1 MNELGNII
9 QSKRL
14 SNHLN
19 IEDISNALK
28 ISKNY
33 VKALEEGQ
41 VNAFATKAYY
51 YGYLKQ
57 YLKLLKLDHF
67 DIIEASTEAKFN
79 INSLRYTNFKPSFLL
94 ITISIIATIFI
105 YCICSSFINANSI
118 DPIALE
124 FKNNPSKFAKMD
136 Q

>member
-14 SNHLN
+14 SNNLD

-28 ISKNY
+28 ISKNH
-33 VKALEEGQ
+33 VKALEEGEI
-41 VNAFATKAYY
+41 NLFSTKAYY

-57 YLKLLKLDHF
+57 YLKLLKLDDF
-67 DIIEASTEAKFN
+67 NIIEASTDAEFN
-79 INSLRYTNFKPSFLL
+79 INSLRYTNIKPSFLL
-94 ITISIIATIFI
+94 IAISIIATIAI
-105 YCICSSFINANSI
+105 YYICSSFINSNSI

-124 FKNNPSKFAKMD
+124 LKNNSSKFAKMN
-136 Q
+136 